1 MSETRDLWRDLV
13 ARWRS
18 SGQTARDFAEHHG
31 VKPSTLSGWAWRLKR
46 EEDGEG
52 ERRGPQALAHVPTMI
67 EVRTH
72 TVAEGCFEI
81 EVAGC
86 RVRVPP
92 SFDDE
97 ALRRLMGVLE
107 DRT

>member
-1 MSETRDLWRDLV
+1 VAFERADCARLCGASRGETLDAL
-13 ARWRS
+13 
-18 SGQTARDFAEHHG
+18 G
-31 VKPSTLSGWAWRLKR
+31 GWAWRLKR